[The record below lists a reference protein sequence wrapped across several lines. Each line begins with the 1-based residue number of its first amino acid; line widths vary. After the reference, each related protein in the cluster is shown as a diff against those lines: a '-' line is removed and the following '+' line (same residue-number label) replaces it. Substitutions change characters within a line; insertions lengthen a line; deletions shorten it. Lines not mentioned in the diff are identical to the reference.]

1 MTNLT
6 QLKPDGLLNRLENG
20 DLLISDGA
28 TGTWLQM
35 NGLEPGGCPEEIN
48 ESNGELIKRMSH
60 EYFDAGSDLVLTNSF
75 GGSKFMLKKY
85 GYENKCTLLNQL
97 AAAHASSQAPPGK
110 FVAGSV
116 GPSGEFLEPLGPVS
130 ESEMFDAFS
139 EQVTALASGG
149 ANAIIVETMTA
160 IEEAEI
166 AIKSIKENTD
176 LPAIATMTFD
186 KGPRGYFTMMG
197 IDPPTAAQKL
207 TSSGADVVGSN
218 CGNGIDNMLEIARL
232 MRDSTSPPLLI
243 HSNAG
248 IPVIRQG
255 QIIYPE
261 TPEYMAKKFA
271 ELIEMGGI
279 SIFGG
284 CCGTTPKH
292 VEHFS
297 NTIGDFRERQ
307 MGEINV

>member
-1 MTNLT
+1 MPNLT
-6 QLKPDGLLNRLENG
+6 QLKTPDLLNRLDRG
-20 DLLISDGA
+20 DVLVSDGA
-28 TGTWLQM
+28 TGTWLQA

-48 ESNGELIKRMSH
+48 ESNAKLIKRMSR
-60 EYFDAGSDLVLTNSF
+60 EYLEAGSDIVLTNSF

-85 GYENKCTLLNQL
+85 GYEDKCTLFNQL
-97 AAAHASSQAPPGK
+97 AAEHASSQAPSGK

-116 GPSGEFLEPLGPVS
+116 GPSGEFLVPLGPVS

-139 EQVTALASGG
+139 EQVIALTSGG

-166 AIKSIKENTD
+166 AIKAIKENTD

-197 IDPPTAAQKL
+197 IDPSTAVKKL
-207 TSSGADVVGSN
+207 SAAGADVVGSN
-218 CGNGIDNMLEIARL
+218 CGNGIDNMLEIAKL
-232 MRDSTSPPLLI
+232 MRDSTDLPLLI

-248 IPVIRQG
+248 IPIIRQG

-261 TPEYMAKKFA
+261 TPEYMAKRFA
-271 ELIEMGGI
+271 KLIEMGI
-279 SIFGG
+279 AIIGG
-284 CCGTTPKH
+284 CCGTTPRH
-292 VEHFS
+292 VELVS
-297 NTIGDFRERQ
+297 NTIRDFNERT
-307 MGEINV
+307 NR

>member
-1 MTNLT
+1 MKNIDIRDALFDEIYKLMKKDKKVLLLVVD
-6 QLKPDGLLNRLENG
+6 QGAMGLNKIQKDFPKNI
-20 DLLISDGA
+20 LL
-28 TGTWLQM
+28 
-35 NGLEPGGCPEEIN
+35 C
-48 ESNGELIKRMSH
+48 
-60 EYFDAGSDLVLTNSF
+60 
-75 GGSKFMLKKY
+75 
-85 GYENKCTLLNQL
+85 
-97 AAAHASSQAPPGK
+97 
-110 FVAGSV
+110 
-116 GPSGEFLEPLGPVS
+116 PVS
-130 ESEMFDAFS
+130 EQNIINFASGL
-139 EQVTALASGG
+139 ALAGFKPYIYLIASFMLRSLEQIKINLSISRLNIKLIGSGPG
-149 ANAIIVETMTA
+149 YTYASDGPTHYFTEDFGIFKNLQNINFYSTHDSNS
-160 IEEAEI
+160 

-197 IDPPTAAQKL
+197 IDPHTAAQKL
-207 TSSGADVVGSN
+207 TASGADVVGSN

-232 MRDSTSPPLLI
+232 MRDSTSLPLLI

-255 QIIYPE
+255 QIVYPE